1 MTNNN
6 FSQKKEKRMANST
19 SSIRIG
25 INPIGWSNDAM
36 PELGGDTPLETCLAE
51 AAQVGYSGIEL
62 GGKFPREP
70 EALRQVLATHAL
82 RLISGWYSGNL
93 IDNSVEQE
101 WALLQPHLALLK
113 SQGCR
118 VLVYAETWRESFMET
133 NRPMSSRPVIDTA
146 EMRPYAARLTE
157 LADRCLYDFNIRL
170 AIHHHIGTIIQ
181 SDADIDQLMA
191 LAGPSVG
198 LLLDTGHCL
207 SAGADPV
214 KVLERHAARVCHVHC
229 KDVRAPQLKQAIG
242 EDMGFMQAVL
252 QGLYTVPGDGCI
264 DYPALL
270 AGLKSH
276 NYQGWLVVEAEQDPQ
291 IANPLTFAR
300 MGYDYLHQSAR
311 AAGFD
316 ISR

>member
-1 MTNNN
+1 MTDTG
-6 FSQKKEKRMANST
+6 AA
-19 SSIRIG
+19 IRIG

-36 PELGGDTPLETCLAE
+36 PELGADTPLETCLSE

-70 EALRQVLATHAL
+70 GALSQVLSTHAL
-82 RLISGWYSGNL
+82 ELISGWYSGNL
-93 IDNSVEQE
+93 IEHSVEQE
-101 WALLQPHLALLK
+101 WTLLQPHLELLK

-118 VLVYAETWRESFMET
+118 VLVYAETWHESFMET
-133 NRPMSSRPVIDTA
+133 RRPMSSRPVIDDA
-146 EMRPYAARLTE
+146 QMHDYATRLTD
-157 LADRCLYDFNIRL
+157 LADRCLYDYNMRL

-181 SDADIDQLMA
+181 SDSDIDQLMA

-214 KVLERHAARVCHVHC
+214 AVLARHGARVCHVHC
-229 KDVRAPQLKQAIG
+229 KDVRAPQLQQALG

-252 QGLYTVPGDGCI
+252 HGLYTVPGDGCI

-270 AGLKSH
+270 AGLKAIG
-276 NYQGWLVVEAEQDPQ
+276 YQGWLVVEAEQDPQ
-291 IANPLTFAR
+291 VANPLVYAR

-311 AAGFD
+311 SAGFE